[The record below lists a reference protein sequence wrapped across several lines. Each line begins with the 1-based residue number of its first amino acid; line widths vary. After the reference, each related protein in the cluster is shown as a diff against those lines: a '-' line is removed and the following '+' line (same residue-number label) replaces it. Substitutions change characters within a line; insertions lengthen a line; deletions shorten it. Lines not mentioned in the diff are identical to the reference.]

1 MERIKLSKTEKDVM
15 GHLYRYGKAS
25 LDDFSRFGVEY
36 ALHLLERKGF
46 VKVAWIEGG
55 GFEDVRLTNVGMSY
69 VRNNPKL
76 SNPVDWSM
84 VAAVTGI
91 IAAVA
96 AIAALF
102 VGCSR
107 MVYV

>member
-1 MERIKLSKTEKDVM
+1 MERIKLSKTEKKVM
-15 GHLYRYGKAS
+15 CHLYKYDKES
-25 LDDFSRFGVEY
+25 LDDFSRFSVEN
-36 ALHLLERKGF
+36 ALHTLECKGF

-55 GFEDVRLTNVGMSY
+55 GFDDVRITNVGMSY
-69 VRNNPKL
+69 VRNNPRL
-76 SNPVDWSM
+76 SNPIDWSI

-102 VGCSR
+102 VGCCR
-107 MVYV
+107 II